1 MWPED
6 DSPAEVALDLLTVL
20 GHAIVGFLIG
30 ALVSIVI
37 SVVMGRLVRR
47 NDRLGYLSK
56 NLKAPQRAFLLLLGT
71 GLGIAA
77 ATGPLPFQPSPT
89 WRPYFMHGF
98 LIVMILA
105 AASVL
110 SGVIGTIQDAIIAK
124 NTDAIETPH
133 FRRVRTQMQVIS
145 RVGIAVVWIGA
156 LAASL
161 LTFDQFRAIGASVL
175 ASAGLLSLVVGLA
188 AQSSLTNVF
197 AGLQLALTNALRV
210 GDIVVADTN
219 QGTVE
224 EITLTYVVIKSWDG
238 RRWIMPSTL
247 FTNQTF
253 ENWTRLETKLLGVV
267 EFDLDWLTPV
277 EAIRIELQRLLQAS
291 ALWDGRECNLQVTNA
306 VGGTVRL
313 RAVVSASSADKLW
326 NLRCHVREQLI
337 HWLQS
342 EAVYALP
349 RTRLEPET
357 TTAPSQDVR
366 KDFVEQTR
374 ADWEAEKADLTET
387 QVLRP
392 TEDVAPVPQEDETG
406 RHNWL
411 KALRRSLS

>member
-1 MWPED
+1 MWPQD
-6 DSPAEVALDLLTVL
+6 DSPAEVALDLLSVV
-20 GHAIVGFLIG
+20 GHAIAGFLIG
-30 ALVSIVI
+30 AVASIVI

-47 NDRLGYLSK
+47 NDRLSYLSR
-56 NLKAPQRAFLLLLGT
+56 NLKTPQRVFLLLLGT
-71 GLGIAA
+71 GLGIAV
-77 ATGPLPFQPSPT
+77 ATGPLPFQPSPD

-105 AASVL
+105 TASVL
-110 SGVIGTIQDAIIAK
+110 SGVIGTIQDGIIAR
-124 NTDAIETPH
+124 NSDAVETTH

-145 RVGIAVVWIGA
+145 RVGVGVVWLGA
-156 LAASL
+156 CAASL

-175 ASAGLLSLVVGLA
+175 ASAGVLSLVVGLA

-197 AGLQLALTNALRV
+197 AGIQIAMTDALRV
-210 GDIVVADTN
+210 GDIVVADGN
-219 QGTVE
+219 QGKVE
-224 EITLTYVVIKSWDG
+224 EITLTYVVIKSWDE

-247 FTNQTF
+247 FTSQTF
-253 ENWTRLETKLLGVV
+253 ENWTRLEPKLLGVV
-267 EFDLDWLTPV
+267 EFDLDWLAPV
-277 EAIRIELQRLLQAS
+277 EAMRIELQRILQAS
-291 ALWDGRECNLQVTNA
+291 PLWDGRECQLQVTNA

-313 RAVVSASSADKLW
+313 RAVVSASAADKLW
-326 NLRCHVREQLI
+326 DLRCHLRERLI

-366 KDFVEQTR
+366 RDFLEQTR
-374 ADWEAEKADLTET
+374 AEWEAEQADLTET
-387 QVLRP
+387 QVLPP
-392 TEDVAPVPQEDETG
+392 TKDGPPVPQEEETG
-406 RHNWL
+406 RHSWL